1 MNSTITQTVQ
11 EKIKQMKRFSS
22 ALTVDSNVLKSLWI
36 IAVISVLSFEVTAVF
51 YKIVSIPL
59 VSREGAPLSAKSPSG
74 TAATEQDKRP
84 SDYAIIAERNLFQS
98 TLKPVSLGPGGFF
111 DSEQEKTDFD
121 LKGTVA
127 GPSSYSYVIIEEHGS
142 KKQKLLKLGD
152 KIGARELVKIARN
165 AATFREGGSETTLR
179 VKETVEG
186 ALLSPSATPARR
198 TQDLG
203 MTLNPE
209 NIRDQLDN
217 LKALMSQAV
226 IRPFLNQG
234 SQEGFII
241 SNISPE
247 SIYAKMGLKNGDII
261 INANDQPLHSAGSL
275 LHLVNT
281 MRAGSNISLS
291 IKREGKPQTI
301 HYSFR

>member
-11 EKIKQMKRFSS
+11 EKIKQMKHFSS
-22 ALTVDSNVLKSLWI
+22 VLTADSKVLKSLWI

-59 VSREGAPLSAKSPSG
+59 VSRKGVPVSAQSPSR
-74 TAATEQDKRP
+74 TAVTGQDKRP

-98 TLKPVSLGPGGFF
+98 TLKPASLGSGGFF
-111 DSEQEKTDFD
+111 TSEQEKTDFD

-186 ALLSPSATPARR
+186 PLLSPSATPARR
-198 TQDLG
+198 TQDMG
-203 MTLNPE
+203 VTLNPE

-217 LKALMSQAV
+217 LKALMNQAV

-234 SQEGFII
+234 NQEGFII

-281 MRAGSNISLS
+281 MQAGSNISLS

-301 HYSFR
+301 QYSFR